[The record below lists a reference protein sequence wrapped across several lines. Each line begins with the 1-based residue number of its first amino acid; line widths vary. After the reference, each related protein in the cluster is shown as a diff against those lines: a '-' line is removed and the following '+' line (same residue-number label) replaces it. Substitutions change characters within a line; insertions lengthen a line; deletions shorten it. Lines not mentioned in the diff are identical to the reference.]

1 MLANHAERNRNC
13 HALKILKNGL
23 KQTKP
28 LKRVS
33 SSSHIKKRA
42 EINNKIKKD
51 QEKQSKITKMIAQN
65 SNMCPKKC
73 PERFRTIKVTRALPS
88 TQEGADCKQY
98 ADKPGAC
105 KSNEEAL
112 EGHLAAKNLPIS
124 ATRKAEDPALKGQE
138 CESRNNGEKDKEVS
152 KPIHLLDT
160 HPDPALAKKQQEVPI
175 TMSHQNSENSPR
187 PESTTKDQGKVHK
200 SKFINATFHMVS
212 LCSQDHLDVA
222 EFLPSG
228 GLIVKDK
235 TSFSKMV
242 CPLL

>member
-1 MLANHAERNRNC
+1 
-13 HALKILKNGL
+13 
-23 KQTKP
+23 
-28 LKRVS
+28 
-33 SSSHIKKRA
+33 
-42 EINNKIKKD
+42 
-51 QEKQSKITKMIAQN
+51 MIAQN

-138 CESRNNGEKDKEVS
+138 CESRNNGEQDKEVS
-152 KPIHLLDT
+152 KPIPLDM

-187 PESTTKDQGKVHK
+187 PESTTKDQRKVHK
-200 SKFINATFHMVS
+200 SKFINATFYMVS